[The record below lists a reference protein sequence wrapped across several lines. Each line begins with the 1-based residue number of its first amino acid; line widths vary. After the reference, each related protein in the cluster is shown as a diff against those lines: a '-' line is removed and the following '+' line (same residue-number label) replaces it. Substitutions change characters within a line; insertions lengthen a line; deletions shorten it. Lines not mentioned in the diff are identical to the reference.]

1 MDPFVNAMNQL
12 ESAATKVGI
21 GDYDVLRHA
30 KRLIQVS
37 FPVKLD
43 SGKTIFLQAYR
54 VQYNDARGPFKG
66 GIRFHPDVDIGEVK
80 ALSFWMVIKNA
91 VVDIP
96 YGGAKG
102 GVTVDPK
109 SLSENELETV
119 SRGFMKAMH
128 QFIGPMV
135 DVPAPDV
142 YTSPK
147 VMAWMLD
154 EYEKI
159 KGYKAPAT
167 ITGKPLQL
175 GGSKVRDYS
184 TAMGGVY
191 ILDEAIKIYGLNKRV
206 VIQGFGNAG
215 MNLARI
221 LSERGY
227 KIIGVSDS
235 RSALY
240 CEDSFN
246 IEQLAAHK
254 KNTGSLKDFSSGSLI
269 SNEELLELETD
280 ILIPSALGNQITK
293 DNAHKIK
300 AKLICELAN
309 GPTTADADKILSQRN
324 IVVIPDVLFNAGGV
338 VVSYFEW
345 SQNLF
350 GFYWSES
357 DILDKLAH
365 KMKSSFDDVMSLAD
379 EKSLSLR
386 EAAFALAV
394 SRILAAESLRGNN

>member
-1 MDPFVNAMNQL
+1 MNPFLNAMSQL
-12 ESAATKVGI
+12 ESAASKAGI
-21 GDYDVLRHA
+21 SNYDVLCDA

-37 FPVKLD
+37 FPVKLG
-43 SGKTIFLQAYR
+43 GKTVFLKAYR

-66 GIRFHPDVDIGEVK
+66 GIRFHEGVDLDEVK

-91 VVDIP
+91 VVNIP

-109 SLSENELETV
+109 SLSEDELEEV

-128 QFIGPMV
+128 QFVGPQV
-135 DVPAPDV
+135 DIPAPDV

-167 ITGKPLQL
+167 ITGKPVAV

-191 ILDEAIKIYGLNKRV
+191 VLEDAIEHYGFNKRV

-221 LSERGY
+221 LFERGY

-235 RSALY
+235 KSALHN
-240 CEDSFN
+240 EDGFN
-246 IEQLAAHK
+246 VYDLIDHK
-254 KNTGSLKDFSSGSLI
+254 KSTRSLKNFKSGVEI
-269 SNEELLELETD
+269 SNDALLELETD

-293 DNAHKIK
+293 DNAHKIN
-300 AKLICELAN
+300 AKLVCELAN
-309 GPTTADADKILSQRN
+309 GPTTGDADKILSERGI
-324 IVVIPDVLFNAGGV
+324 IVVPDVLFNAGGV

-345 SQNLF
+345 VQNLS
-350 GFYWSES
+350 GVYWEEE
-357 DILDKLAH
+357 DILDKLSV
-365 KMKSSFDDVMSLAD
+365 KMKSSFDDVLTLSV
-379 EKSLSLR
+379 EKSLNLR

-394 SRILAAESLRGNN
+394 SRILEAESLRGNT